1 MLINKAYKFRMYPNT
16 SQQELI
22 NKTVGCTRF
31 IYNKMLETKLNNPSL
46 SRFDL
51 NKEIPKLYKEYPFL
65 KEVDSTSLRCAV
77 KDLSEGFNAYYARIG
92 EQPRFKKKGS
102 KNSYRTNFITSEY
115 KGTIYENIKLDLIK
129 RTIKLP
135 KLKEVSIR
143 GYRNLSNLPGRI
155 INATIEK
162 VANKYYVSLCVE
174 EEIEPI
180 DNKEITAVGIDVGV
194 HSLVVTSD
202 GEEYGNPKY
211 LTKYEKKLKG
221 LSRSLSRKQRG
232 SKNYY
237 KAKMKLQEVYR
248 KLGNARKKKIEE
260 IISKITKDND
270 IIITEKLKVDEMIRN
285 KENPKHLRKGI
296 INATFS
302 TIIRN
307 IEYKCEWLNKIFYQV
322 DTYYPSSQIC
332 CVCENRNKEMKD
344 LTKRQ
349 YECSKCGNTIGRD
362 LNASI
367 NILIEG
373 LNKLNKER
381 LSNI

>member
-16 SQQELI
+16 SQQKLI
-22 NKTVGCTRF
+22 NKTIGCTRF
-31 IYNKMLETKLNNPSL
+31 IYNKMLESKLNDPSL

-65 KEVDSTSLRCAV
+65 KEVDAISLQCAV
-77 KDLSEGFNAYYARIG
+77 KDLIEGFNAYYAKIR
-92 EQPRFKKKGS
+92 EQPRFKKKGN
-102 KNSYRTNFITSEY
+102 KNSYRTNYITSKY
-115 KGTIYENIKLDLIK
+115 KGTTYENIKLDLARK
-129 RTIKLP
+129 VIKLP
-135 KLKEVSIR
+135 KLKEVSVR

-162 VANKYYVSLCVE
+162 VANKYNVSLCVE
-174 EEIEPI
+174 EEIEI
-180 DNKEITAVGIDVGV
+180 NENKEITAVGIDVGV
-194 HSLVVTSD
+194 KSLVVTSD
-202 GEEYGNPKY
+202 GEKYGNPKY
-211 LTKYEKKLKG
+211 LTKYEKKIKG
-221 LSRSLSRKQRG
+221 LSKSLSRKQRG

-270 IIITEKLKVDEMIRN
+270 IIITEKLKVEKMI
-285 KENPKHLRKGI
+285 KENTKHLRKEI

-302 TIIRN
+302 TIIKN
-307 IEYKCEWLNKIFYQV
+307 IEYKCRCLNKIFYQV
-322 DTYYPSSQIC
+322 DMYYPSSQIC
-332 CVCENRNKEMKD
+332 CICENRDKEMKD
-344 LTKRQ
+344 LTRRE
-349 YECSKCGNTIGRD
+349 YECSKCGNTIERD

>member
-22 NKTVGCTRF
+22 NKTIGCTRF
-31 IYNKMLETKLNNPSL
+31 IYNKMLESKLNNPSL

-51 NKEIPKLYKEYPFL
+51 NKEIPKLYKEYLFL

-77 KDLSEGFNAYYARIG
+77 KDLAEGFHAYYARIG
-92 EQPRFKKKGS
+92 EQPRFKKNGK

-115 KGTIYENIKLDLIK
+115 KGTTYENIKLDLAK

-174 EEIEPI
+174 EEIELI
-180 DNKEITAVGIDVGV
+180 DNKEITAIGIDVGV

-211 LTKYEKKLKG
+211 LTKYEKKIKG
-221 LSRSLSRKQRG
+221 LSRSLARKQRG

-260 IISKITKDND
+260 IISKITKEND
-270 IIITEKLKVDEMIRN
+270 IIVTEKLKVDKMI
-285 KENPKHLRKGI
+285 KENTKHLRKEI

-302 TIIRN
+302 KFLSN
-307 IEYKCEWLNKIFYQV
+307 IEYKCRWLNKIFYQV

-332 CVCENRNKEMKD
+332 CACENRNKEMKD

-381 LSNI
+381 ISKI